1 MTMASIA
8 FGIPEGIHRIDPW
21 PFEHMAFTR
30 GFFWGAPRGCTAS
43 FAHGGQS
50 PRRDRRDGYRIL
62 ENEIGIR
69 VKH

>member
-30 GFFWGAPRGCTAS
+30 GFFWER
-43 FAHGGQS
+43 
-50 PRRDRRDGYRIL
+50 L
-62 ENEIGIR
+62 EDALLLSLMADNRPVGIVGMGVSWGIGIR
-69 VKH
+69 VKQH